1 MAQGGIGNIE
11 TWWLASESQ
20 HSTIYWKF
28 YGEAGPSPMKTDLNF
43 LERLQQ

>member
-1 MAQGGIGNIE
+1 MAQGGIGNVE
-11 TWWLASESQ
+11 TW
-20 HSTIYWKF
+20 WKF